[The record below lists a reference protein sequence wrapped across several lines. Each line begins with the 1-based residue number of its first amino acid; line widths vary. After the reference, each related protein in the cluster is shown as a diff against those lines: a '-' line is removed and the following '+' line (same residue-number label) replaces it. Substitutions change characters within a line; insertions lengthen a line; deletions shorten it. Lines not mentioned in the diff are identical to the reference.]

1 MATPAA
7 ILSVLVQANG
17 VTAATRDLNRLDKA
31 GNRASGGMTK
41 VQKAAGA
48 AGLALGAGLAVAA
61 KAGFQEMAEGQKV
74 SAQTAAVLKSTGGAA
89 KVTSSEISRL
99 ATALSRKSGVDDEVI
114 QSGQN
119 MLLTFTNI
127 RNEVGKGNDIFNQA
141 TSTITDMSVALGQD
155 MKSSAIQL
163 GKALNDP
170 IKGVTALQ
178 RVGVTF
184 TEGQKKT
191 IEALVQSG
199 DKMKAQKVILAELNK
214 EFGGSA
220 EAAGNTLPGQ
230 LNKLKNSFDDV
241 AGGLVAGLLP
251 VMQTFANRLARVGR
265 FLQDHPGFAKALA
278 TALAALAVVLGTVS
292 VATKVAAAAQVLWT
306 TATKA
311 ATVATKLWS
320 AATKAAT
327 IAMVALNVV
336 LRLNPIMLVV
346 TALIALGAALVTAYK
361 KSETFRRIVDGAF
374 SKVKSVAINTFE
386 AIKSAIDPVLNVFE
400 DIVAAVKDVIHFI
413 GKIKVPDISLPFG
426 IGGKGGGNVGPT
438 FGPLNGVQ
446 AIADASVAWGLSGGR
461 GPGQGFR
468 PGDDGWHG
476 QNRARDL
483 SGSPAAMLGFA
494 KMLFHSMGPKLLEL
508 IYTPLGIGIKNGK
521 PVNIRSFYGPA
532 VAADHYDHVHVA
544 MRRGGKVPGSQ
555 VGDRVPALL
564 EAGEF
569 VVRKK
574 IVDKFGP
581 TFFAGLNGMA
591 AGGIAGA
598 VDAAR
603 GAGFRGEDLVRAV
616 AIAGAESRYNPK
628 AQNLKYPDHSIGL
641 WQINQLAHKGRFG
654 SDAQLKNPA
663 TNAKAAFK
671 LFRESGFRPWSTWPT
686 AAKGFMDRAR
696 AAVKA
701 SQGKGGGGGG
711 GATDSWGTVGGSTGK
726 AKFGPAKTGG
736 GGGGGGGNG
745 EDPAQAERD
754 RVAAELLAINTQIAQ
769 NQLKILALAG
779 QGDQIV
785 GAVVAAVNGGIGGR
799 VGLGFHGIRST
810 PGSVANL

>member
-1 MATPAA
+1 
-7 ILSVLVQANG
+7 
-17 VTAATRDLNRLDKA
+17 
-31 GNRASGGMTK
+31 
-41 VQKAAGA
+41 
-48 AGLALGAGLAVAA
+48 
-61 KAGFQEMAEGQKV
+61 
-74 SAQTAAVLKSTGGAA
+74 
-89 KVTSSEISRL
+89 
-99 ATALSRKSGVDDEVI
+99 
-114 QSGQN
+114 
-119 MLLTFTNI
+119 
-127 RNEVGKGNDIFNQA
+127 
-141 TSTITDMSVALGQD
+141 
-155 MKSSAIQL
+155 
-163 GKALNDP
+163 
-170 IKGVTALQ
+170 
-178 RVGVTF
+178 
-184 TEGQKKT
+184 
-191 IEALVQSG
+191 
-199 DKMKAQKVILAELNK
+199 
-214 EFGGSA
+214 
-220 EAAGNTLPGQ
+220 
-230 LNKLKNSFDDV
+230 
-241 AGGLVAGLLP
+241 
-251 VMQTFANRLARVGR
+251 
-265 FLQDHPGFAKALA
+265 
-278 TALAALAVVLGTVS
+278 
-292 VATKVAAAAQVLWT
+292 
-306 TATKA
+306 
-311 ATVATKLWS
+311 
-320 AATKAAT
+320 
-327 IAMVALNVV
+327 
-336 LRLNPIMLVV
+336 
-346 TALIALGAALVTAYK
+346 
-361 KSETFRRIVDGAF
+361 
-374 SKVKSVAINTFE
+374 
-386 AIKSAIDPVLNVFE
+386 
-400 DIVAAVKDVIHFI
+400 
-413 GKIKVPDISLPFG
+413 
-426 IGGKGGGNVGPT
+426 
-438 FGPLNGVQ
+438 VQ

>member
-31 GNRASGGMTK
+31 GGKASTGMTK

-61 KAGFQEMAEGQKV
+61 KAGFQEMVEGQKV

-89 KVTSSEISRL
+89 KVTSSEISKL
-99 ATALSRKSGVDDEVI
+99 ATALSRKSGIDDEVI

-191 IEALVQSG
+191 IEGLVESG
-199 DKMKAQKVILAELNK
+199 EKMKAQKLILAELNK

-220 EAAGNTLPGQ
+220 KAAGDTLPGQ
-230 LNKLKNSFDDV
+230 LNKLRNSFEDV

-251 VMQTFANRLARVGR
+251 VMQTLANRLARVGR

-311 ATVATKLWS
+311 STAATKAWTVV
-320 AATKAAT
+320 TKAAT
-327 IAMVALNVV
+327 IAMAALNVV

-361 KSETFRRIVDGAF
+361 KSETFRKIVDGAF
-374 SKVKSVAINTFE
+374 SKVKSAGTTAFN

-400 DIVAAVKDVIHFI
+400 DILGVIKDIINFI
-413 GKIKVPDISLPFG
+413 GKIKMPKIDLPDLNPF
-426 IGGKGGGNVGPT
+426 GGKGGGSVGPT
-438 FGPLNGVQ
+438 PSGVDGFNRIAAGFGNV
-446 AIADASVAWGLSGGR
+446 VTSGY
-461 GPGQGFR
+461 R
-468 PGDDGWHG
+468 PGDPGWHG
-476 QNRARDL
+476 KNRARDYA
-483 SGSPAAMLGFA
+483 GGDMLAFA
-494 KMLFHSMGPKLLEL
+494 KFMAGAYGSKLLEL
-508 IYTPLGIGIKNGK
+508 IHTPLGFGIKNGQNV
-521 PVNIRSFYGPA
+521 PLSFWGGDVN
-532 VAADHYDHVHVA
+532 ADHFDHVHVA
-544 MRRGGKVPGSQ
+544 FRRGGKVPGSGP
-555 VGDRVPALL
+555 GDKVPALL
-564 EAGEF
+564 ESGEF

-603 GAGFRGEDLVRAV
+603 GAGFRGENLVRAV

-663 TNAKAAFK
+663 KNAKAAFA

-701 SQGKGGGGGG
+701 KGGGGGGG

-726 AKFGPAKTGG
+726 TKFGPASTGG
-736 GGGGGGGNG
+736 GGGGGGGDG

-754 RVAAELLAINTQIAQ
+754 RIASELLAINTQIAA

>member
-292 VATKVAAAAQVLWT
+292 VATKVSAAAQALWT
-306 TATKA
+306 VATKA
-311 ATVATKLWS
+311 ATAATKAWTVV
-320 AATKAAT
+320 TKAAT

-361 KSETFRRIVDGAF
+361 KSETFRKIVDGAF
-374 SKVKSVAINTFE
+374 SKVKSVAVNTFE

-400 DIVAAVKDVIHFI
+400 DIVAAVKDVIHWV
-413 GKIKVPDISLPFG
+413 GKIKMPNLPFG

-726 AKFGPAKTGG
+726 SKFGPAKTGG
-736 GGGGGGGNG
+736 GGGGGGGDG
-745 EDPAQAERD
+745 EDLAQAERD
-754 RVAAELLAINTQIAQ
+754 RIASELLAINTQIAQ

>member
-1 MATPAA
+1 
-7 ILSVLVQANG
+7 
-17 VTAATRDLNRLDKA
+17 
-31 GNRASGGMTK
+31 MTK

-61 KAGFQEMAEGQKV
+61 KAGFQEMVEGQKV

-89 KVTSSEISRL
+89 KVTSSEISKL
-99 ATALSRKSGVDDEVI
+99 ATALSRKSGIDDEVI

-191 IEALVQSG
+191 IEGLVESG
-199 DKMKAQKVILAELNK
+199 EKMKAQKLILAELNK

-220 EAAGNTLPGQ
+220 KAAGDTLPGQ
-230 LNKLKNSFDDV
+230 LNKLRNSFEDV

-251 VMQTFANRLARVGR
+251 VMQTLANRLARVGR

-311 ATVATKLWS
+311 WTVV
-320 AATKAAT
+320 TKAAT
-327 IAMVALNVV
+327 IAMAALNVV

-361 KSETFRRIVDGAF
+361 KSETFRKIVDGAF
-374 SKVKSVAINTFE
+374 SKVKSAGTTAFN

-400 DIVAAVKDVIHFI
+400 DILGVIKDIINFI
-413 GKIKVPDISLPFG
+413 GKIKMPKIDLPDLNPF
-426 IGGKGGGNVGPT
+426 GGKGGGSVGPT
-438 FGPLNGVQ
+438 PSGVDGFNRIAAGFGNV
-446 AIADASVAWGLSGGR
+446 VTSGY
-461 GPGQGFR
+461 R
-468 PGDDGWHG
+468 PGDPGWHG
-476 QNRARDL
+476 KNRARDYA
-483 SGSPAAMLGFA
+483 GGDMLAFA
-494 KMLFHSMGPKLLEL
+494 KFMAGAYGSKLLEL
-508 IYTPLGIGIKNGK
+508 IHTPLGFGIKNGQNV
-521 PVNIRSFYGPA
+521 PLSFWGGDVN
-532 VAADHYDHVHVA
+532 ADHFDHVHVA
-544 MRRGGKVPGSQ
+544 FRRGGKVPGSGP
-555 VGDRVPALL
+555 GDKVPALL
-564 EAGEF
+564 ESGEF

-603 GAGFRGEDLVRAV
+603 GAGFRGENLVRAV

-663 TNAKAAFK
+663 KNAKAAFA

-701 SQGKGGGGGG
+701 KGGGGGGG

-726 AKFGPAKTGG
+726 TKFGPASTGG
-736 GGGGGGGNG
+736 GGGGGGGDG

-754 RVAAELLAINTQIAQ
+754 RIASELLAINTQIAA

>member
-31 GNRASGGMTK
+31 GGKASSGMSK
-41 VQKAAGA
+41 VEKAAGA
-48 AGLALGAGLAVAA
+48 AGLALGAGLAITA
-61 KAGFQEMAEGQKV
+61 KAGFKEMAEGQKV

-89 KVTSSEISRL
+89 KVTSTEVSRL
-99 ATALSRKSGVDDEVI
+99 AEALSRKSGVDDEVI

-170 IKGVTALQ
+170 IKGVSALQ

-220 EAAGNTLPGQ
+220 KAAGDTLPGQ
-230 LNKLKNSFDDV
+230 LNKLRNSFEDV

-251 VMQTFANRLARVGR
+251 AFQTLAARLARVGR
-265 FLQDHPGFAKALA
+265 FLQDHPGFAKVLA

-311 ATVATKLWS
+311 ATVATKAWTV
-320 AATKAAT
+320 ATKAAT
-327 IAMVALNVV
+327 IATAALNVV

-361 KSETFRRIVDGAF
+361 KSETFRKIVDGAF
-374 SKVKSVAINTFE
+374 SKVKSVAVNTFE

-400 DIVAAVKDVIHFI
+400 DIVDAVKDVIHFI

-446 AIADASVAWGLSGGR
+446 AIADASLAWGLSGGR

-483 SGSPAAMLGFA
+483 SGSPASMLGFA

-544 MRRGGKVPGSQ
+544 MRRGGKVPGSGP
-555 VGDRVPALL
+555 GDKIPALL
-564 EAGEF
+564 ESGEF

-574 IVDKFGP
+574 IVDMFGP
-581 TFFAGLNGMA
+581 TFFAGLNGMKG
-591 AGGIAGA
+591 GGIAGA

-603 GAGFRGEDLVRAV
+603 GAGFRGENLVRAV

-654 SDAQLKNPA
+654 SDAQLKNPLK
-663 TNAKAAFK
+663 NAKAAYALFK
-671 LFRESGFRPWSTWPT
+671 ESGFGPWSTWPG

-701 SQGKGGGGGG
+701 SQGKGGGGANDPRG
-711 GATDSWGTVGGSTGK
+711 SVGGSIVGSKFPSTG
-726 AKFGPAKTGG
+726 GGSTGG
-736 GGGGGGGNG
+736 GGGGDSG

-754 RVAAELLAINTQIAQ
+754 RIAAELLNINTQIAA